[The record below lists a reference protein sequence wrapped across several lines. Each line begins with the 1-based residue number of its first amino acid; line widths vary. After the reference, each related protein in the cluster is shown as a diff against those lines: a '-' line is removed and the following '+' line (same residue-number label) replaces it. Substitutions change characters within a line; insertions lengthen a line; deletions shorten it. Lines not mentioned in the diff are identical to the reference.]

1 MDRLKG
7 LDSKIPGIKLDF
19 MEYQRNSNLKINC
32 KPDRFGVLQSCIT
45 MLFLRLLIFQMKFL
59 EAVHSVLNFLKAL
72 SS

>member
-1 MDRLKG
+1 
-7 LDSKIPGIKLDF
+7 
-19 MEYQRNSNLKINC
+19 MEYQHNSNLKINC
-32 KPDRFGVLQSCIT
+32 KPDRFSVLQSCIT